1 MLTDVLFNY
10 FLNVKQLSGAL
21 TIYLVADLRNLA
33 RSGKASVSLKD
44 LEAPIQVDKVLDAI
58 RANKSTLIES
68 GDYPELESRLE
79 ILDKMYENYPK
90 FLAMILGDKMKTA
103 MVEFVDETCK

>member
-1 MLTDVLFNY
+1 M
-10 FLNVKQLSGAL
+10 

-44 LEAPIQVDKVLDAI
+44 LEAPIEVEKVLDAI
-58 RANKSTLIES
+58 RANKDTLIES

-79 ILDKMYENYPK
+79 ILEKMHNNYPK
-90 FLAMILGDKMKTA
+90 FMVMLLGKKGKTQL
-103 MVEFVDETCK
+103 VEFVDETCK